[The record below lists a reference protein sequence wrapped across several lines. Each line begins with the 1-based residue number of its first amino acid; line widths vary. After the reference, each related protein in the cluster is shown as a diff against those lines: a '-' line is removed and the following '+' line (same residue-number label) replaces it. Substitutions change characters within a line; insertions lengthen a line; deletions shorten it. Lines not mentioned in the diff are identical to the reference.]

1 MLAAEEQRMSPGE
14 AAAACLQ
21 PCIAA
26 FLIITETQFHLPFT
40 GSLSKFLQQLGGL
53 DQTKA
58 RNLELCKGRLAGWQE
73 PG

>member
-1 MLAAEEQRMSPGE
+1 MLTAEEQRMSQGE

-21 PCIAA
+21 PRIAA

-40 GSLSKFLQQLGGL
+40 GSLSKFLQQLGL

>member
-26 FLIITETQFHLPFT
+26 FLITETQFHLPFT